1 MKKFLSIFLTLA
13 MLISV
18 LPVMGV
24 SAENGEYNVVWL
36 GGSFT
41 ESVTGPTSVENGF
54 PALVTKWMNDNNF
67 AGDGVTVNGINAG
80 VGGTGAEWGRVRYE
94 SDVLSKNP
102 DLIVVEFNGNDSGAS
117 DKTKVMN
124 AFESMIRRTIA
135 EKPNAKI
142 VLLLRPDYTS
152 TLEANDYYKHIADY
166 YKIPTIDISES
177 VKLTRDLVV
186 DDECHPNDAGH
197 AAIAQGIINWLGSNE
212 INKPVARQF
221 PVDPDYNPIIP
232 TEYDIKDYYDSA
244 NTTGWYVNSDGALQS
259 DTVGDVL
266 TLKIKGSMISI
277 VSNSASTGRGSLI
290 CDSNVYTSGT
300 KEYERSER
308 KESVVNGR
316 FTQAVNLRLG
326 SGEHVITITNT
337 SGTLVLSK
345 VVLDGIENSE
355 LTSNEV
361 KNYKVFKDEAP
372 LTLDKGKA
380 VTNAT
385 TANGGGIRGNSYAYI
400 DGEGAARGVAGNG
413 GGKSGNIYYYME
425 YELPSD
431 KVIGTVGIQI
441 GRQNAGTINTRYTN
455 AEISKKYVKAKAVDS
470 NGIETEIPIL
480 AGSVIQG
487 YSTEKEENNYS
498 VDEYMGY
505 GIPTGTK
512 KLRIYVYNLNGTQT
526 DRQDYVTRFSA
537 ASYTYADNVSLERTE
552 LTVGDEL
559 LVGNTSTAV
568 LKAYNNDGTE
578 YSLTN
583 ENIIY
588 YTTDTDV
595 INVDANTGVV
605 TAVGAGK
612 GTVFAEV
619 TIDGKTYTNE
629 KMITVY
635 DLGSITDSWFTLPK
649 TNYIK
654 GTTEKIDLCTVI
666 NNETKF
672 NAIPATYVT
681 SNDKVIAIDENGNLT
696 AVGAGTAEITMSAPV
711 LNKVVKKTLTV
722 YEGSELTSNIAADIK
737 AGVIDGSKH
746 ERSYYKDADT
756 KLYLWGAYQDTLRT
770 DADYVTASGNSKD
783 GNNYIAFI
791 YKLDDLNASYDE
803 KPDRIAFNVHTNLG
817 LLDNWGTGNK
827 DQGGIGTLRGEYF
840 PVAYIS
846 AEKAAAL
853 LGDSGKTLTSDE
865 ISGTDVSKL
874 LIDGYT
880 NDGETA
886 TYPETGIKFNSDW
899 TVDETATIT
908 QDGGK
913 GDYYTVSTTIPD
925 DAAYVAI
932 MGIAGKRY
940 SATEDLYAT
949 NAHYV
954 GVCGMTYSY
963 SARIAATEVTDDNKL
978 AITYSK
984 DMQNPTLTIMVD
996 GAAVTPTVT
1005 YDEKTFTSYI
1015 DVSEYS
1021 NNALTITVEGL
1032 GTSTVTIPDKREQI
1046 TSIKLTDGD
1055 GKEITDT
1062 IGTDVTEINV
1072 TATVSNTDEEKIFVI
1087 AAVYSGTNFEKVE
1100 VVGMDT
1106 PVVVNGKAEGKF
1118 KLTFDKGYF
1127 ETTKKLK
1134 VFCWKTNM
1142 SPFENYLNLQTEF
1155 FSEDF

>member
-1 MKKFLSIFLTLA
+1 MKKLLSIFLTLA

-18 LPVMGV
+18 LPAMGV

-41 ESVTGPTSVENGF
+41 ESITGPTSVENGF

-67 AGDGVTVNGINAG
+67 AGNGVTITGINAG

-94 SDVLSKNP
+94 RDVLDKNP

-135 EKPNAKI
+135 EKPDAKI
-142 VLLLRPDYTS
+142 VLLLRPDYKG
-152 TLEANDYYKHIADY
+152 TLEANAYYKHIADY

-186 DDECHPNDAGH
+186 DDECHPTDAGH
-197 AAIAQGIINWLGSNE
+197 AAIAQGIIDWLSKNA

-221 PVDPDYNPIIP
+221 PVDPDYSPIIP

-244 NTTGWYVNSDGALQS
+244 NTTGWYVNTDGALQS
-259 DTVGDVL
+259 DKVGDVL
-266 TLKIKGSMISI
+266 TLKIKGSMISL
-277 VSNSASTGRGSLI
+277 VSNSASTGSGSLV
-290 CDSNVYTSGT
+290 CDSNVYMGANNS
-300 KEYERSER
+300 EYERSER
-308 KESVVNGR
+308 KESVSNGR
-316 FTQAVNLRLG
+316 FTQAANLRLG

-337 SGTLVLSK
+337 NGTLVLSK
-345 VVLDGIENSE
+345 IVLDGIENSG
-355 LTSNEV
+355 LSSNEV

-400 DGEGAARGVAGNG
+400 DGEGAARGIAGNG
-413 GGKSGNIYYYME
+413 GGNLYYYME
-425 YELPSD
+425 YELPAD

-455 AEISKKYVKAKAVDS
+455 AEISKKYLKAVAVDS
-470 NGIETEIPIL
+470 NGTETEIPVL

-505 GIPTGTK
+505 GIPVGTK
-512 KLRIYVYNLNGTQT
+512 KLKIYVYNFNVTQT
-526 DRQDYVTRFSA
+526 NKQDYVTRFSEL
-537 ASYTYADNVSLERTE
+537 SYTYADSVAFERTE
-552 LTVGDEL
+552 LNVGDEL
-559 LVGNTSTAV
+559 LVGNTSTAA

-578 YSLTN
+578 YSLTDN
-583 ENIIY
+583 NIIY
-588 YTTDTDV
+588 YTTDTNV

-612 GTVFAEV
+612 GTVYAEV
-619 TIDGKTYTNE
+619 TIGGKTYTSE

-635 DLGSITDSWFTLPK
+635 NLESITDSWFTLPK

-666 NNETKF
+666 NSETKF
-672 NAIPATYVT
+672 NAIPATYAT
-681 SNDKVIAIDENGNLT
+681 SNDKVVTIDENGNLT
-696 AVGAGTAEITMSAPV
+696 AIGAGTAEITMSAPL
-711 LNKVVKKTLTV
+711 LNKAVKKTLTV
-722 YEGSELTSNIAADIK
+722 YEGSELASNIAADIK
-737 AGVIDGSKH
+737 AGAIDGNKH

-756 KLYLWGAYQDTLRT
+756 KLYLWGAYQDNLRT
-770 DADYVTASGNSKD
+770 DIDYVTASGNSKD

-803 KPDRIAFNVHTNLG
+803 KPERIAFGVHTNLG
-817 LLDNWGTGNK
+817 LLDNWGTGDKN
-827 DQGGIGTLRGEYF
+827 QGGIGTLRGKYF

-846 AEKAAAL
+846 AEKAATL
-853 LGDSGKTLTSDE
+853 LGDSGNALTSDE
-865 ISGTDVSKL
+865 VLGTDVSKM

-880 NDGETA
+880 NEGETA
-886 TYPETGIKFNSDW
+886 TYPETGIQFNSAW
-899 TVDETATIT
+899 TVDTTATIT

-913 GDYYTVSTTIPD
+913 GDYYTVNTTIPE

-932 MGIAGKRY
+932 LGIAGKRY
-940 SATEDLYAT
+940 SETENLYAT

-984 DMQNPTLTIMVD
+984 DMQNPTLTIAVD
-996 GAAVTPTVT
+996 DATVTPEIT
-1005 YDEKTFTSYI
+1005 YDKNTYTSYI
-1015 DVSEYS
+1015 DVSEYGNKS
-1021 NNALTITVEGL
+1021 LAITIEGL

-1046 TSIKLTDGD
+1046 ASIKLTDENGA
-1055 GKEITDT
+1055 EINGT
-1062 IGTDVTEINV
+1062 IGTDVTEINIA
-1072 TATVSNTDEEKIFVI
+1072 ATIANTEEEKLYII
-1087 AAVYSGTNFEKVE
+1087 AGVYSGTNYEKLD

-1106 PVVVNGKAEGKF
+1106 PKVVNGKAEGKF

-1127 ETTKKLK
+1127 ETSKKLR

-1142 SPFENYLNLQTEF
+1142 APFENYLNLTTEF
-1155 FSEDF
+1155 DSEDF